1 MRPLL
6 RPGPALAS
14 LLFGV
19 SAQAADL
26 KVMINNVTSSS
37 GTIMVGL
44 YDSAANYERAI
55 EKSAQVGLL
64 NDSGRRVGVALRA
77 VAGMQSVVFTNLTPG
92 AYAVIV
98 FHDENDN
105 GKLDGNSLGMPT
117 EAYAFSNNARG
128 LLSAPGFKD
137 AAVVLDQ
144 GHREIKISLI
154 YPRRPSER
162 P

>member
-1 MRPLL
+1 
-6 RPGPALAS
+6 

-64 NDSGRRVGVALRA
+64 NDNGRRVGVALRA
-77 VAGMQSVVFTNLTPG
+77 VAGMQSVVFTNLTP
-92 AYAVIV
+92 ALTPSSSPAV
-98 FHDENDN
+98 
-105 GKLDGNSLGMPT
+105 
-117 EAYAFSNNARG
+117 RG
-128 LLSAPGFKD
+128 TSGVP
-137 AAVVLDQ
+137 
-144 GHREIKISLI
+144 
-154 YPRRPSER
+154 P
-162 P
+162 